1 MKSLT
6 VYLHN
11 IPVDN
16 SRIRLNNNHKKSLEN
31 FILRRRANVEHNT
44 TPRLL
49 SLRPVPVKYPPC
61 TVLTHLSHH
70 LWSLKDLKGG
80 SARGRQTLKRS
91 GDERSLHAVSTY
103 LAVQF
108 LRHSEWTTG

>member
-1 MKSLT
+1 MESLT

-16 SRIRLNNNHKKSLEN
+16 SRIRLNNSHKKSLEN
-31 FILRRRANVEHNT
+31 FILRRRAKVEHNT

-61 TVLTHLSHH
+61 TVLTHLSQF
-70 LWSLKDLKGG
+70 LKDLKGG

-108 LRHSEWTTG
+108 PRHSEWTTG